1 MAYKAKSSNCKICA
15 GKFLQTREANV
26 LCPKAKCKTANRKL
40 LQKEYGQRARRGET
54 TTKGCNPKITDASTP
69 KVRFNN
75 IFILGQLNTCN
86 TELVKL
92 SLS

>member
-1 MAYKAKSSNCKICA
+1 MPYKAKTSKCKICTD
-15 GKFLQTREANV
+15 KYLQTRAANII
-26 LCPKAKCKTANRKL
+26 CPKPECKAKNKKL
-40 LQKEYGQRARRGET
+40 LQKEHKQRVRNGEAT
-54 TTKGCNPKITDASTP
+54 AQRYHPKITDASTP

-86 TELVKL
+86 TGLVKL

>member
-1 MAYKAKSSNCKICA
+1 MAYKAKTSNCKICA
-15 GKFLQTREANV
+15 GNYLQTRESNV

-54 TTKGCNPKITDASTP
+54 TAKGSNPKNTDTSMP
-69 KVRFNN
+69 EVRRNN

>member
-1 MAYKAKSSNCKICA
+1 MPYKARISKCKMCVDEY
-15 GKFLQTREANV
+15 LQEREANV
-26 LCPKAKCKTANRKL
+26 ICPKPECKAKNKKIATIEYKQKVKNGEPTAQVYR
-40 LQKEYGQRARRGET
+40 
-54 TTKGCNPKITDASTP
+54 PKVTDTSMP
-69 KVRFNN
+69 EVRFNN

>member
-1 MAYKAKSSNCKICA
+1 MPYKAKTSKCKMCTDEY
-15 GKFLQTREANV
+15 LQTRKANV
-26 LCPKAKCKTANRKL
+26 ICPKAECKAKNKKL
-40 LQKEYGQRARRGET
+40 LIKACKQKMRKGEARPQVYR
-54 TTKGCNPKITDASTP
+54 PKVTDTSMP
-69 KVRFNN
+69 EVRFNN